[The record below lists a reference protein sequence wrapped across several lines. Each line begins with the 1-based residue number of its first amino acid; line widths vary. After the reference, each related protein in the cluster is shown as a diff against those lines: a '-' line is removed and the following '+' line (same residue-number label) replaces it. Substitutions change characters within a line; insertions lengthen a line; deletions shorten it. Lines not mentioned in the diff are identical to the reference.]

1 MLYILLILVSILIIV
16 QVAIF
21 FKSQQPKSNLL
32 LTELKDILESE
43 FRKNR
48 DELNGNLAINRK
60 ELNEISEANRR
71 MISESLLKISESQS
85 KSQIIQHE
93 SAVQLQIKL
102 IKSYCIFWKEILK
115 MQSYREKKF
124 QIL

>member
-1 MLYILLILVSILIIV
+1 MYLEASTVKFIAVEAEL
-16 QVAIF
+16 
-21 FKSQQPKSNLL
+21 KSKQPKSNLL

-43 FRKNR
+43 IRKNR

-93 SAVQLQIKL
+93 SAVQLADKIDKKL
-102 IKSYCIFWKEILK
+102 FHNKGG
-115 MQSYREKKF
+115 
-124 QIL
+124 